1 MKIYFIAELAL
12 IFVILYGSLMY
23 LAETVHDAN
32 MGLNQTLER
41 EIEIFEEHILGGAL

>member
-1 MKIYFIAELAL
+1 MKIYFIAELIA

-32 MGLNQTLER
+32 VSLNSTLEK
-41 EIEIFEEHILGGAL
+41 EIYIFEEQILGGAL